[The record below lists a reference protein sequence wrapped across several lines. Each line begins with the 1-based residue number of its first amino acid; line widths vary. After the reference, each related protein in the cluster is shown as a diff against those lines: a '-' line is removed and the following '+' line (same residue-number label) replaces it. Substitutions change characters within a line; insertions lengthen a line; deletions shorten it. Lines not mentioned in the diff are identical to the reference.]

1 MTTSALPMEGRRP
14 VDGWMYAWGGGGGN
28 GSLDDDSV
36 SVAPRERIHKYV
48 AVMLKEVFFS
58 SLDEYCRPGCSSCG
72 SSERMLSVA
81 AWAGGKD
88 EAERPPV
95 RRCEP
100 WWHPMMPSMS
110 SVGCQ

>member
-1 MTTSALPMEGRRP
+1 MEGRRP
-14 VDGWMYAWGGGGGN
+14 VDGWMCAWGGGGGN

-36 SVAPRERIHKYV
+36 SVAPPRKNTYIRGGNAERSV
-48 AVMLKEVFFS
+48 FS

-72 SSERMLSVA
+72 SSERMLSA
-81 AWAGGKD
+81 AARAGGKD

-95 RRCEP
+95 RRCQP